1 MVMNNDPSDRT
12 YVPSRIFETGWLIAA
27 VLVPLTFNPWGL
39 NPFTPPKVAVLRT
52 VVFGLTVTWAIL
64 VLASPRHRRTSAW
77 TSPLLVP
84 ALALIGVQMAAT
96 ALAVNPAF
104 SLWGSVERGQGL
116 LTVICYPLLGLIVAV
131 MMRST
136 AQAYRLVA
144 AVQLTAV
151 PIVILAIAQIAGLDL
166 GLLTDARS
174 PVLSTLGRSNFVAA
188 YLAMLMPL
196 TLVQTA
202 SAAGRRPRLA
212 WGLLLAA
219 EGVVLVLTRV
229 RAGWFAALVGLAVVL
244 VLWFRRD
251 LAMWWRRPALRVA
264 VVAAGAGSTAAVIAL
279 ARAGG
284 SGAARLAIWQACLR
298 LVFERPFLG
307 YGPDALLLVF
317 PRFYPPELVY
327 HQGRGFLVDRAHDFL
342 LDWSVAFGVLGLVA
356 WLAVLWAVASTGI
369 RQLGRDETGTNRNAI
384 VIAALAAI
392 AANTAGN
399 FFSFDVTTTS
409 TLTWLLLGT
418 IVAMAAAKDRSASAE
433 SGRLPTWRRAVL
445 VPLGIG
451 LAAAIL
457 LFNLRPVVADVWMR
471 RAHSQL
477 AEGTSG
483 AAVLAAEH
491 AVRWW
496 PREAQYF
503 LRLAA
508 ISEQHARRDHMPE
521 SVDLETTETALL
533 HAIALQPQR
542 FDFWLELARL
552 YTRWPG
558 ELDPEISERAHA
570 AFGEAV
576 RLAPQNATVFGSW
589 GGWFL
594 DQRNPAAAEGM
605 FRKAVDLDATDVA
618 AWTRLGEVQLGRG
631 RPAEAAFSFERALEI
646 APDLTPALVG
656 MAGAQ
661 WRMGDVEG
669 AAATVERALEVEPEN
684 QAALD
689 LADRFDGQPT
699 PPH

>member
-1 MVMNNDPSDRT
+1 L
-12 YVPSRIFETGWLIAA
+12 PSRFFETSWLLAA
-27 VLVPLTFNPWGL
+27 VLVPLTVNPWGQ
-39 NPFTPPKVAVLRT
+39 NPFATPKVAVLRT
-52 VVFGLTVTWAIL
+52 IVFGLTVVWAVL
-64 VLASPRHRRTSAW
+64 VLSSPRYRSLSARTNA
-77 TSPLLVP
+77 LLVP
-84 ALALIGVQMAAT
+84 ALALIGVQTAAT

-104 SLWGSVERGQGL
+104 SLWGSAERGQGL
-116 LTVICYPLLGLIVAV
+116 LTVICYPLLGLIVAAT
-131 MMRST
+131 MRST
-136 AQAYRLVA
+136 AQARRLVA

-151 PIVILAIAQIAGLDL
+151 PIVILAIAQIAGLDF

-174 PVLSTLGRSNFVAA
+174 PAFSTLGRSNFVAA

-202 SAAGRRPRLA
+202 IAARRHPRLA

-229 RAGWFAALVGLAVVL
+229 RAGWFAAVVGMVVVL
-244 VLWFRRD
+244 ALWFRRE
-251 LAMWWRRPALRVA
+251 LAVWWRKPALRVA
-264 VVAAGAGSTAAVIAL
+264 TVAAGAGSTAAVIAL
-279 ARAGG
+279 AQAGG

-298 LVFERPFLG
+298 LIFERPFLG

-342 LDWSVAFGVLGLVA
+342 LDWSVTFGVLGLVA
-356 WLAVLWAVASTGI
+356 WLTVLVAAASTGI
-369 RQLGRDETGTNRNAI
+369 RWLGRDEADTNRDTI

-399 FFSFDVTTTS
+399 LFTFDVTTTS

-418 IVAMAAAKDRSASAE
+418 IVAIAAAEDRSVSAE
-433 SGRLPTWRRAVL
+433 SIRLPTRRHAVL

-451 LAAAIL
+451 LAASIL
-457 LFNLRPVVADVWMR
+457 LFNLRPVAADVWMR
-471 RAHSQL
+471 RAHLQL
-477 AEGTSG
+477 AEGDSV

-503 LRLAA
+503 LWLAA
-508 ISEQHARRDHMPE
+508 ISEQHARREPVPE
-521 SVDLETTETALL
+521 SVDLETTEAALL
-533 HAIALQPQR
+533 HAISLQPQR

-552 YTRWPG
+552 YARWPG

-576 RLAPQNATVFGSW
+576 RLAPQDATVFGSW
-589 GGWFL
+589 GALFL
-594 DQRNPAAAEGM
+594 DQGNPAAAEGM

-618 AWTRLGEVQLGRG
+618 AWTRLGEVQLRRG
-631 RPAEAAFSFERALEI
+631 RPAEAAFSFESALEI

-656 MAGAQ
+656 MAGAL

-669 AAATVERALEVEPEN
+669 AEATVARALEVAPEN
-684 QAALD
+684 QAAMD
-689 LADRFDGQPT
+689 LADRLRGKPA